1 MNNFYKVSVIVPC
14 YNQAKYLEQCFS
26 SLTNQTYSNW
36 ECILVDDGSTDETAK
51 IGSEWA
57 QKDAR
62 IKYYKKSNGGLS
74 SARNFGLSH
83 INGDFIQF
91 LDADDFLHPAKFEK
105 SLNNVTDKDNTVIIT
120 NFLLFDDKKQKE
132 KPAYCKLEQNCFN
145 QEAILTEWDK
155 RFTIPIHCG
164 LFPSNLT
171 TKYLFREDLK
181 AKEDWIFWL
190 QIFQN
195 QPIAIFIDEPLAFY
209 RENLGGMSRKDDFM
223 QENKI
228 KAIKIIE
235 QIIDNPSLFNTY
247 LRYNNDYLLNENHL
261 LLKQIKLLNYK
272 RTFNYKLEKLFPFFK
287 RKKG

>member
-36 ECILVDDGSTDETAK
+36 ECILVDDGSTDETEK
-51 IGSEWA
+51 VGNEWT

-83 INGDFIQF
+83 ITGDFIQF
-91 LDADDFLHPAKFEK
+91 LDADDFLAPAKFEK
-105 SLNNVTDKDNTVIIT
+105 SLSQVTDKDNTVIIT

-145 QEAILTEWDK
+145 QEAILIEWDK
-155 RFTIPIHCG
+155 RFTIPIHCA

-171 TKYLFREDLK
+171 AKYLFREDLK

-195 QPIAIFIDEPLAFY
+195 QPKAIFIDEPLAFY

-261 LLKQIKLLNYK
+261 LLKQIKLLKYK
-272 RTFNYKLEKLFPFFK
+272 RTFKYKLEKLLPSFK

>member
-14 YNQAKYLEQCFS
+14 YNQAKYLEQCFT

-36 ECILVDDGSTDETAK
+36 ECILVDDGSTDETEK

-105 SLNNVTDKDNTVIIT
+105 SLNQVTDKDNTVIIT

-155 RFTIPIHCG
+155 RFTIPIHCA

-171 TKYLFREDLK
+171 AKYLFREDLK

-261 LLKQIKLLNYK
+261 LLKQIKLLKYK